1 MKKQTEFKTLTTQNI
16 NWLKN
21 ASENGGAQQIVI
33 NSRPDKNLVV
43 CSITKEGDKEARKW
57 ADIEP
62 HQLKQLLKKDS
73 GIYEIICSYPFKIY
87 FDIDGKDK
95 PANYY
100 DTITKKINELFTDA
114 DIAISGSETALKK
127 SYHFILNNY
136 VINNFEEHEKLK
148 RVVKYLNKTVD
159 DGFDTVVYKKN
170 QLMKSI
176 NQAKP
181 ATKEQPFKRIQK
193 LIINDNI
200 EKHII
205 TAFFNE
211 NTKTINDIIFN
222 DEGAPTKEQKEIKT
236 KTPTE
241 TQPEQQQTQAPPTQQ
256 NNQLIYKL
264 LDILNQSR
272 ADNIE
277 TFYNLGC
284 LIKSLD
290 IHFDIW
296 FNLSKT
302 SKHFKPNETYN
313 YLLKK
318 WDTITTKRYSIN
330 TLYYWARTD
339 NIELFNKIMIDE
351 NINSREAQRDD
362 LITIND
368 RYLLD
373 NVKKLNDDT
382 ILSSN
387 VKLFFETSKYKSL
400 NIKSPYDTG
409 KTQFI
414 KEIIRTYNQRRIL
427 WVSYRK
433 TLTHDITGNFEKEF
447 NFKSYL
453 NGEFYANRLIIQI
466 ESLKKIDNNMGD
478 EMPKYDLIIID
489 EVESI
494 LNQFNSKETFKGN
507 QRDTYNYLDAVLKN
521 SIMNGGKI
529 ITLDGDTS
537 ERTYTFIETYG
548 KPLNIVN
555 TINFNT
561 KKIKIVNDRTVFNN
575 ALFLALLE
583 HKKIIMPVMSEKEAV
598 FYETEIKQRHP
609 NLKVMK
615 YTGKTGDDD
624 KAELKQITKIWAKL
638 DVIIYTPTIEAGVS
652 FDVERFD
659 IIFGIIADGVAS
671 QRSYFQMMARVRKIK
686 DNNIYL
692 LNMNNC
698 KINNCNLWK
707 YEDYKQALI
716 EIKDI
721 NFKMTF
727 EERDNKM
734 VKIYNDP
741 YDSLYIFNKLEEL
754 NKNKFQFLTI
764 FKKIALMKGF
774 EFEIIEKKDNAEK
787 CTLKPDANI
796 INEIILKTDDINFY
810 EYELL
815 LKKQKKDHA
824 TEDEKYKIGKFCT
837 KEKLGVD
844 ILDIDI
850 LNIYNKKGYINNY
863 LGLLSTDNLRCNK
876 DINDLAP
883 ERVKINI
890 IKQFLKN
897 IGFVSLSSTKK
908 LNGGALEKILLKMV
922 KRKDDIFNNKI
933 QNKVLF
939 KTVNKKLDSF
949 KGILGYINTILKNY
963 SLKLDSSRDRAGTK
977 EKITFYELE
986 HLHGIQDI
994 IKFNIMNGSIVYDI
1008 DEIIISTGGEI
1019 KDTKFEMWGHLKNNK
1034 TKISNEKQINI
1045 IDTSSLDI
1053 GIEIN

>member
-1 MKKQTEFKTLTTQNI
+1 MKKQTEFKTITTRNI

-21 ASENGGAQQIVI
+21 ASKNGGAQQIVI
-33 NSRPDKNLVV
+33 DSKPENNLVV
-43 CSITKEGDKEARKW
+43 SSITSDGRKW
-57 ADIEP
+57 ADVEP
-62 HQLKQLLKKDS
+62 SQLKQLLKKDN
-73 GIYEIICSYPFKIY
+73 GIYEIISSYPFKIY

-100 DTITKKINELFTDA
+100 ETISKTINELFTDA
-114 DIAISGSETALKK
+114 DIAVSGSETELKK

-148 RVVKYLNKTVD
+148 RVVKFLNKTAD
-159 DGFDTVVYKKN
+159 DGFDVVVYKKN

-181 ATKEQPFKRIQK
+181 ATNEQPYKRIQR
-193 LIINDNI
+193 IIKNDDI

-211 NTKTINDIIFN
+211 NTKTINDINFN
-222 DEGAPTKEQKEIKT
+222 DENAPTKAQEP
-236 KTPTE
+236 TPTQDE
-241 TQPEQQQTQAPPTQQ
+241 PKKQEPPAPPAQPKQQ
-256 NNQLIYKL
+256 NDQLINKL
-264 LDILNQSR
+264 LNILNTNR

-290 IHFDIW
+290 IHFNVW
-296 FNLSKT
+296 FELSKS
-302 SKHFKPNETYN
+302 SKHFRPNETFK

-318 WDTITTKRYSIN
+318 WDTMTSKRYSIN

-339 NIELFNKIMIDE
+339 NIEEFNKIMIDE
-351 NINSREAQRDD
+351 NINSREEPRSD
-362 LITIND
+362 LIIINN

-373 NVKKLNDDT
+373 KEKKLNDDT

-387 VKLFFETSKYKSL
+387 VKIFFGTDEYKSL

-414 KEIIRTYNQRRIL
+414 KEIIRTYDQKRIL

-453 NGEFYANRLIIQI
+453 NGQFYANRLIIQI
-466 ESLKKIDNNMGD
+466 ESLKKIDNNMGN

-537 ERTYTFIETYG
+537 DRTYNFIETYG

-561 KKIKIVNDRTVFNN
+561 KKIKIVDDRTIFNN
-575 ALFLALLE
+575 ALFLALFQS
-583 HKKIIMPVMSEKEAV
+583 KKIIMPVMSEKEAV
-598 FYETEIKQRHP
+598 FYETEIKLRHP
-609 NLKVMK
+609 ELKIMK

-624 KAELKQITKIWAKL
+624 KAELKEITKIWAKL

-659 IIFGIIADGVAS
+659 VIFGIIADGVAS

-721 NFKMTF
+721 NLKMTF
-727 EERDNKM
+727 ETRENKI
-734 VKIYNDP
+734 VKTFNDP
-741 YDSLYIFNKLEEL
+741 YDNLFIFNKLEEL

-774 EFEIIEKKDNAEK
+774 EFEIIGKKENAEK
-787 CTLKPDANI
+787 CTIKPDSNI
-796 INEIILKTDDINFY
+796 LNDIIVKTEDINYF
-810 EYELL
+810 EYECL
-815 LKKQKKDHA
+815 LKKQKQDHA
-824 TEDEKYKIGKFCT
+824 TEEEKYKIGKFCIM
-837 KEKLGVD
+837 EKLGVN
-844 ILDIDI
+844 ILDTEI
-850 LNIYNKKGYINNY
+850 LKKFNKNSLISNY
-863 LGLLSTDNLRCNK
+863 LGLLSTTNLKSYK

-883 ERVKINI
+883 ERVKTNI
-890 IKQFLKN
+890 IIQFIKN
-897 IGFVSLSSTKK
+897 IGFKRLDATNKINAK
-908 LNGGALEKILLKMV
+908 ELEKILFKMV
-922 KRKDDIFNNKI
+922 KRNDDIFNKKI
-933 QNKVLF
+933 QNKVMF

-949 KGILGYINTILKNY
+949 KGILGYINTILKSY
-963 SLKLDSSRDRAGTK
+963 SLCLNSSRERDGTAD
-977 EKITFYELE
+977 KITFYELE
-986 HLHGIQDI
+986 HMNGIQDI
-994 IKFNIMNGSIVYDI
+994 IKFKIMNGFQLEDN
-1008 DEIIISTGGEI
+1008 DNIIISTDGKI
-1019 KDTKFEMWGHLKNNK
+1019 KDVNFEMWGHLRTNK
-1034 TKISNEKQINI
+1034 DKTISMKINDTNI
-1045 IDTSSLDI
+1045 IDTSALDI
-1053 GIEIN
+1053 GLEIN